1 MIHDVRRKSGECT
14 VPSKTP
20 PSKESG
26 ADTDTGLEVPPTAAN
41 VATRAR
47 TSTPCI
53 PRASHTSAVQSPDS
67 PQPCKGWAAR
77 LTMFGHGCTHNANSA
92 CRYSAYLDPSCLTT
106 KESTDLFCLIATL
119 VIHSTLAGDMGKSG
133 EMSEGQVGAWDW
145 HAVWQGRRDG
155 WVVI

>member
-1 MIHDVRRKSGECT
+1 MIHDVRRKSGECI

-26 ADTDTGLEVPPTAAN
+26 ADIDTGLRSTAAN

-47 TSTPCI
+47 TSSPCH
-53 PRASHTSAVQSPDS
+53 PEHKNPSAIQSPDS
-67 PQPCKGWAAR
+67 PQPCKGWAAG

-92 CRYSAYLDPSCLTT
+92 CRDSAHLNPSCLTT
-106 KESTDLFCLIATL
+106 KESTDLFSLLATL
-119 VIHSTLAGDMGKSG
+119 VIHSILAGNMGRYG
-133 EMSEGQVGAWDW
+133 EISEGQVGAWNW
-145 HAVWQGRRDG
+145 HAVWQGRRED